1 MKLNDE
7 LTEECTKCEY
17 CELVSMITINTVKKF
32 LKLKMGVEQLI
43 QNSIFSAMM
52 MTNLI
57 NDLLDLGKLENNAFQ
72 LNIEEFNLYQVI
84 QEAYSIVLF

>member
-1 MKLNDE
+1 
-7 LTEECTKCEY
+7 
-17 CELVSMITINTVKKF
+17 MITINTVKKF